1 MMKSSF
7 FPSTSHIQELHAQ
20 HTMVCKGLR
29 SPRSPMWDD
38 VLKGLLKGFIKEVLK
53 EKRERKKILKIK
65 LGFQERKKI

>member
-1 MMKSSF
+1 
-7 FPSTSHIQELHAQ
+7 
-20 HTMVCKGLR
+20 
-29 SPRSPMWDD
+29 MWDD